1 VGTIMKNFEL
11 KVRLTQYEALQLKQ
25 EALRRNMTK
34 SELIRSL
41 IARFPDPLLQKDL
54 LDISLTRSPRFKN
67 TGLSR

>member
-1 VGTIMKNFEL
+1 MFAFTILYVGVFVGTIMKNFEL

-41 IARFPDPLLQKDL
+41 IARFPDPLLEKD
-54 LDISLTRSPRFKN
+54 SQN
-67 TGLSR
+67 

>member
-1 VGTIMKNFEL
+1 MFVGTIMKNFEL

-41 IARFPDPLLQKDL
+41 IARFPDPLLQKD
-54 LDISLTRSPRFKN
+54 SPD
-67 TGLSR
+67 